1 MNILLTTL
9 NAKYIHK
16 NLALRWL
23 YVTRPDHFQV
33 DIKEYTI
40 NDDLD
45 QIIIDMNV
53 TNYDVLGISVYIWN
67 AELTKI
73 LIDRIKHV
81 NPAIRIILGGPEVTY
96 ENDEWFDLAIEAI
109 VVGEGEKVFW
119 EYLQGED
126 FLGVKL
132 TRSQIIMPVKVDIAW
147 LERFDNPYFLDSDQD
162 TINNRYLYLECSR
175 GCPYQCQ
182 YCLSSVDDQV
192 RFFSLPYL
200 FKIFDQLTQYNIRQ
214 VKFLDRTFNVY
225 NQRALVLIK
234 YLNELPVK
242 SNFHMELVAESLSDE
257 LLDYLLKQADPSRFR
272 FEIGVQSFNIK
283 TLKNISRYTNIKRL
297 NTVIKGL
304 VAHQIIVHTDLIAGL
319 PYEDLNSF
327 AQSYDQ
333 LFSLHSHEIQVGI
346 LKMLKGTPLRNRV
359 KELGINYQEKAP
371 YDIIDNQW
379 LSSDDLSIIHLVDLA
394 TDKTHNSQRLNHTI
408 HELITYHKAS
418 PFWLMSI
425 MGKAIKKLGRPYQ
438 NSDLFMAIYHELID
452 HYEMGLIQR
461 LLLID
466 YYYHSRQRP
475 KNLFDLPYDKYKID
489 QFIKDQ
495 NLLNDHIKDNY
506 TIITPVV
513 YGDEWVYQLVLYN
526 NKQLP
531 ATTYILDLSKETIK
545 ELV

>member
-23 YVTRPDHFQV
+23 YVTKPEHFQV
-33 DIKEYTI
+33 DIKEYSI

-45 QIIIDMNV
+45 KIIIDMDV
-53 TNYDVLGISVYIWN
+53 INYNVLGISVYIWN

-73 LIDRIKHV
+73 LIDKIKQV
-81 NPAIRIILGGPEVTY
+81 NPVIRIILGGPEVTY
-96 ENDEWFDLAIEAI
+96 ENDEWFDHPIEAI

-119 EYLQGED
+119 EYLKGED
-126 FLGVKL
+126 CQGVKL
-132 TRSQIIMPVKVDIAW
+132 TRSQTITPVKVDIAW
-147 LERFDNPYFLDSDQD
+147 LECFDNPYFLDIDQD

-175 GCPYQCQ
+175 GCPYKCQ

-200 FKIFDQLTQYNIRQ
+200 FKIFDQLTQYDIRQ

-225 NQRALVLIK
+225 NQRALTLIK

-257 LLDYLLKQADPSRFR
+257 LLDYLIKQADPTRFR

-283 TLKNISRYTNIKRL
+283 TLKSISRYTNIERL
-297 NTVIKGL
+297 NTVVKSL
-304 VAHQIIVHTDLIAGL
+304 VARQIIVHTDLIAGL
-319 PYEDLNSF
+319 PFEDLNSF
-327 AQSYDQ
+327 ARSYDQ
-333 LFSLHSHEIQVGI
+333 LYALHSHEIQVGI
-346 LKMLKGTPLRNRV
+346 LKMLKGTPLKNRA

-371 YDIIDNQW
+371 YDIIDNKW
-379 LSSDDLSIIHLVDLA
+379 LSSDDLAVIQCVDLA
-394 TDKTHNSQRLNHTI
+394 TDKTLNSQKISHTI
-408 HELITYHKAS
+408 NELINYQKAS

-425 MGKAIKKLGRPYQ
+425 IGKAIKKLGRPYQ
-438 NSDLFMAIYHELID
+438 NKELFMVIYQELID
-452 HYEMGLIQR
+452 HYETELIQR

-475 KNLFDLPYDKYKID
+475 QSLFNLPHDKHKIN
-489 QFIKDQ
+489 QFIKDHHFI
-495 NLLNDHIKDNY
+495 NDHIKDNY

-513 YGDEWVYQLVLYN
+513 YHDEWVYQLVLYN

-531 ATTYILDLSKETIK
+531 AKTYILDLNKETIK

>member
-23 YVTRPDHFQV
+23 YVTKPNHFHV

-40 NDDLD
+40 NDSLD
-45 QIIIDMNV
+45 QLVESMSII
-53 TNYDVLGISVYIWN
+53 NYDVLGISVYIWN
-67 AELTKI
+67 AELTKL
-73 LIDRIKHV
+73 LIKKVKAI
-81 NPAIRIILGGPEVTY
+81 NPSIRIILGGPEVTY
-96 ENDEWFDLAIEAI
+96 ENDEWFNLDIEAI
-109 VVGEGEKVFW
+109 VIGEGEQVFW
-119 EYLQGED
+119 EYLLEEKTQGI
-126 FLGVKL
+126 KL
-132 TRSQIIMPVKVDIAW
+132 NKLERIMPVKVNLAW
-147 LERFDNPYFLDSDQD
+147 LEQFSNPYFLDIDQKM
-162 TINNRYLYLECSR
+162 INNRYLYLECSR
-175 GCPYQCQ
+175 GCPYKCQ
-182 YCLSSVDDQV
+182 YCLSSIDNQV

-200 FKIFDQLTQYNIRQ
+200 FKIFDQLSQYNIRQ

-257 LLDYLLKQADPSRFR
+257 LLDYLLKQVDPSRFR

-283 TLKNISRYTNIKRL
+283 TLKNINRYTNIERL
-297 NTVIKGL
+297 NTVIKSL
-304 VAHQIIVHTDLIAGL
+304 VAHKIILHTDLIAGL

-333 LFSLHSHEIQVGI
+333 LYALHSYEIQVGI
-346 LKMLKGTPLRNRV
+346 LKMLKGTPLRNRA
-359 KELGINYQEKAP
+359 KELSINYQEKAP

-379 LSSDDLSIIHLVDLA
+379 LSSKDLSIIQLVNLA
-394 TDKTHNSQRLNHTI
+394 TDKTINSQKMSHTI
-408 HELITYHKAS
+408 HELITYQKVS

-425 MGKAIKKLGRPYQ
+425 IGKAIKQLTHPYQ
-438 NSDLFMAIYHELID
+438 NYNLFMVIYHELIN
-452 HYEMGLIQR
+452 HYDKELIQR
-461 LLLID
+461 LLMID

-475 KNLFDLPYDKYKID
+475 KILFDLPYDKYQIN
-489 QFIKDQ
+489 QFIKDHEFI
-495 NLLNDHIKDNY
+495 NDHIKDNY
-506 TIITPVV
+506 TTITPVV
-513 YGDEWVYQLVLYN
+513 YHDEWVYQLVLYN

-531 ATTYILDLSKETIK
+531 ATTYILDLNKETIK